1 MALRIRTVLPASERA
16 LLESLSKLL
25 GVAQVYLTY
34 QMRPRFFCKRCEKEI
49 QSGEFCFKCGRQ
61 DALEERIHARYS
73 PMVKT
78 VGGMV
83 KW

>member
-1 MALRIRTVLPASERA
+1 MRIRRIIPESERA
-16 LLESLSKLL
+16 MLEALSKLL
-25 GVAQVYLTY
+25 GVVGIYLEY

-49 QSGEFCFKCGRQ
+49 QSGELCFKCGRQ
-61 DALEERIHARYS
+61 DALEERIAARYL
-73 PMVKT
+73 PVVKT